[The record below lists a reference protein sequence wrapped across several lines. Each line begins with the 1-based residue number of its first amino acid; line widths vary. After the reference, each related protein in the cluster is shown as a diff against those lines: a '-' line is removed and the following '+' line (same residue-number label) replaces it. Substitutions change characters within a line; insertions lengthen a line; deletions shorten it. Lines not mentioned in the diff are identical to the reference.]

1 MLKNHGQDKQYSYKI
16 EGYNARMDNLQA
28 VVLRTKLAYLDQWN
42 EKRRCISARYSTGL
56 KNCLQVQTPQ
66 IPEKYKSVFYLYPL
80 LAEKVHQLHHYLLD
94 KQIQTRI
101 GYSKPLH
108 LEPAYSF
115 LNQKE
120 GSYPIAESYA
130 KKLICLPIYPSLG
143 EKKTQK
149 VIDCILKFYEK

>member
-1 MLKNHGQDKQYSYKI
+1 MISLIFKTGEKDLFQNWCSF
-16 EGYNARMDNLQA
+16 LQCPA
-28 VVLRTKLAYLDQWN
+28 LFL
-42 EKRRCISARYSTGL
+42 I
-56 KNCLQVQTPQ
+56 
-66 IPEKYKSVFYLYPL
+66 EKYKSVFYLYPL